1 MRKREIAEPY
11 AAALV
16 ELVKSTNTSEIVTED
31 FHKVVEIYQENY
43 ELREFLI
50 NPLYSK
56 ALKKDLIEK
65 IFKPLN
71 INDNI
76 KKFLNILIDRSRIEL
91 LNIIAEKY
99 AKMIYVSEKSE
110 IAFVSSVI
118 PFTEKQENF
127 IIQQLQSKLNLSTIL
142 VYSALDS
149 TLLAGLKIHIG
160 SNIIDLSLKGQLLS
174 MGENLELGSRFQIFR
189 TEFDNSFTKEIK
201 RLAESMNY
209 EKTKKI

>member
-16 ELVKSTNTSEIVTED
+16 ELVKSTNTSEIVTKD

-50 NPLYSK
+50 NPLHSK

-71 INDNI
+71 LNENI

-91 LNIIAEKY
+91 INIIAEKY

-127 IIQQLQSKLNLSTIL
+127 IIQQLQLKLNLSTIL

-149 TLLAGLKIHIG
+149 TLLAGLKIYIG

-201 RLAESMNY
+201 RLAEIMNY

>member
-189 TEFDNSFTKEIK
+189 TEFDTSFTKEIK

>member
-16 ELVKSTNTSEIVTED
+16 ELVKSTNTSEIVTKD

-50 NPLYSK
+50 NPLHSK

-71 INDNI
+71 LNENI

-91 LNIIAEKY
+91 INIIAEKY
-99 AKMIYVSEKSE
+99 AKMIYISEKSE

-127 IIQQLQSKLNLSTIL
+127 IIQQLQLKLNLSTIL

-149 TLLAGLKIHIG
+149 TLLAGLKIYIG

-201 RLAESMNY
+201 RLAEIMNY